1 MANESERVV
10 LITGAGGGLGA
21 ALVTEFSSHGWRVV
35 AAARGGSAEEKGSV
49 WRESLDVTRRE
60 QAQLLV
66 DRILKRWNRIDV
78 LINNAGTLADASLA
92 QTEDADWEKVLSVNL
107 KGAFLCAQ

>member
-35 AAARGGSAEEKGSV
+35 AAARGVPGKEKSHV
-49 WRESLDVTRRE
+49 WRESLDVTSRE
-60 QAQLLV
+60 QAQLLI
-66 DRILKRWNRIDV
+66 DRILKRWNRIDA
-78 LINNAGTLADASLA
+78 LINNAGTVADASLV
-92 QTEDADWEKVLSVNL
+92 QMEDADWEK
-107 KGAFLCAQ
+107 